1 MQDKPGLSSYADTPR
16 GAAESIK
23 RLLAEA
29 KSFIPKSGWA
39 ETPLTL
45 KATAGLR
52 SAYFNRHIS
61 YPRICPTTSQV
72 MFKVLSFEACLDLY
86 YRSAL
91 VMMLSQNLFQIIFV
105 Y

>member
-16 GAAESIK
+16 GAAESIT

-45 KATAGLR
+45 RATAGLR
-52 SAYFNRHIS
+52 LLPKEQSDAIIGKSRINKARIS
-61 YPRICPTTSQV
+61 HDFFIY
-72 MFKVLSFEACLDLY
+72 
-86 YRSAL
+86 
-91 VMMLSQNLFQIIFV
+91 
-105 Y
+105 